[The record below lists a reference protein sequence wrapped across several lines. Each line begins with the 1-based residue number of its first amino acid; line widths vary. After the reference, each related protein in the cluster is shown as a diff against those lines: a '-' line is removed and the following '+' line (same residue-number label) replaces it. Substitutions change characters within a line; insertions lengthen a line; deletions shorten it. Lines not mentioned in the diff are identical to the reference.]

1 MEVALFSGRLR
12 NLLLLSE
19 CENSEDENQQKIIP
33 ETGCSAEPVFSISP
47 TVAVSTN
54 IARFR

>member
-19 CENSEDENQQKIIP
+19 CENSEDENQQKIIS